1 MENMENIS
9 SLRIGRIGE
18 EYTARYLKK
27 QRFKIKEMNM
37 RNSLSEIDIIAENK
51 NYILF
56 VEVKTRTGSNSNFRP
71 LDAVTNKKMN
81 LIMRSA
87 SAYMMRN
94 RVKKQPRFDVAE
106 VFLDIETLKVSEI
119 NYIENAY
126 IQGGDYAVF

>member
-1 MENMENIS
+1 MVRALNASPIG
-9 SLRIGRIGE
+9 IGRIGE

-27 QRFKIKEMNM
+27 QRFKIKETNM

-51 NYILF
+51 TYILF
-56 VEVKTRTGSNSNFRP
+56 VEVKTRTKSNCDFRP
-71 LDAVTNKKMN
+71 LDAVTDRKMN
-81 LIMRSA
+81 LIMKSA

-94 RVKKQPRFDVAE
+94 KVKKQPRFDVAE
-106 VFLDIETLKVSEI
+106 VFLDSSTLKVSDF